1 MAQARK
7 SPRPRFSP
15 DETTKV
21 RLLHGQ
27 GFGIHPIARALH
39 RSPNAVSAHI
49 RDLKLPPQ
57 LARQAL
63 ETLARKQLSA
73 QRNEAVRRGHVRR
86 PTGKAK

>member
-15 DETTKV
+15 DETMKI

-27 GFGIHPIARALH
+27 GFGIHPIASALH
-39 RSPNAVSAHI
+39 RNSNAVSAYMTE
-49 RDLKLPPQ
+49 LKLASQ
-57 LARQAL
+57 LSRQAL
-63 ETLARKQLSA
+63 ETLAKKQLSA
-73 QRNEAVRRGHVRR
+73 QRNEAVRRGRVRR